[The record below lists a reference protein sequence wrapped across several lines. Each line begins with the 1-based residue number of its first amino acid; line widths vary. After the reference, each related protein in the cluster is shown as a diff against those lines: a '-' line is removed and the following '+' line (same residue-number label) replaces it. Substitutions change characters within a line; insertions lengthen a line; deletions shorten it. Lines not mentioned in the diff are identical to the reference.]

1 MSSSVPNR
9 KESDVYDR
17 QIRLWGAEA
26 QVRLRIVV
34 FQLLFTSIQD
44 QIIAHHHCYCFQAK
58 MAKSNVLYIHVTGL
72 SSEIMKNLV
81 LAGIRAVLCD
91 DRPYPDALKSTPT
104 FFLEREDRK
113 KQKNTV
119 AEAIRPKIEE
129 LNPLLGE
136 CEVVKYSD
144 LTDEYLQECSIVV
157 CSRTVS
163 LSDAIRISK
172 ATIKGGGKFY
182 MADSFGMAGAA
193 AFDLG
198 QDHKY
203 RPEQGK
209 ALLDETGLKQHV
221 PLETM
226 LLKVPLEESVN
237 RFHKKTPSQWV
248 QYRCLLEYVEQKKS
262 WPTASTADDFVE
274 TITQWIRSTSPKM
287 EGHKA
292 LQKKALEQLAKTS
305 STELAPVCSV
315 LGGALGNEI
324 IKAISGK
331 GEPANNTLLFDGVSC
346 KLWNFMVKPKI

>member
-1 MSSSVPNR
+1 
-9 KESDVYDR
+9 
-17 QIRLWGAEA
+17 
-26 QVRLRIVV
+26 
-34 FQLLFTSIQD
+34 
-44 QIIAHHHCYCFQAK
+44 
-58 MAKSNVLYIHVTGL
+58 MAKSKVLYIHVSGL

-91 DRPYPDALKSTPT
+91 DRPYPDALKCTPS

-136 CEVVKYSD
+136 CQVVKYSD
-144 LTDEYLQECSIVV
+144 LNEEFLHECSIVV

-172 ATIKGGGKFY
+172 ATVKGGGKFY

-198 QDHKY
+198 DNHKY

-209 ALLDETGLKQHV
+209 ALLDETGLKTHV
-221 PLETM
+221 PLETV
-226 LLKVPLEESVN
+226 LLKVPLEDAVN
-237 RFHKKTPSQWV
+237 RFHKQTPVQWV
-248 QYRCLLEYVEQKKS
+248 QYRCLLEYVEQKKV
-262 WPTASTADDFVE
+262 WPTANSADDFVE
-274 TITQWIRSTSPKM
+274 TITKWIQSTAPKM
-287 EGHKA
+287 EGHEA
-292 LQKKALEQLAKTS
+292 LEKKALELLAKTAS
-305 STELAPVCSV
+305 SELTPVCSV

-346 KLWNFMVKPKI
+346 KLWNFLVKPKK